1 MGVGTRTNEYGQV
14 SDKPSEGNFRE
25 QFPSTEK
32 KSTVDNTK
40 KETSSNNSQKSYKK
54 KTLSYPLARRN
65 ESKTDYLQIEIA
77 DYQAPKLNLP
87 AFQDSSGKK
96 MNYHQLWMIKIPIII

>member
-1 MGVGTRTNEYGQV
+1 MGIGNRTNEYGQV

-32 KSTVDNTK
+32 KSTVDNTQ

-87 AFQDSSGKK
+87 AFQNKK
-96 MNYHQLWMIKIPIII
+96 VRRSHQIK

>member
-40 KETSSNNSQKSYKK
+40 KETSSNKNNQKGVKK

-65 ESKTDYLQIEIA
+65 DSKTDYLKIEIW
-77 DYQAPKLNLP
+77 YRHV
-87 AFQDSSGKK
+87 
-96 MNYHQLWMIKIPIII
+96 Y

>member
-1 MGVGTRTNEYGQV
+1 MTDSYSFNRPRGNGLR
-14 SDKPSEGNFRE
+14 DDPSK
-25 QFPSTEK
+25 EK
-32 KSTVDNTK
+32 SVVNAVEKSTVDNTQ

-87 AFQDSSGKK
+87 AFQNKK
-96 MNYHQLWMIKIPIII
+96 VRRSHQIK